1 VGFIIG
7 LFYLLMETGSAS
19 EMFACNRKVEF
30 NRPSRTAFLVTYLC
44 LIMEA
49 ESAQKSI
56 FLTKAR

>member
-1 VGFIIG
+1 
-7 LFYLLMETGSAS
+7 METGSAS

-56 FLTKAR
+56 FLTKARWWK